1 VAYRQHSEKM
11 NIDLMR
17 FIDRYTG
24 IPLCFLF
31 SMVHSF
37 LKFFKKP
44 VSIKS
49 PKRILFIEM
58 SEMGSIVLA
67 YSLFEKT
74 KEFFPDASFYFLTF
88 KESRDAVDI
97 LNFFPEE
104 NILSIESKNILG
116 FLSSSFSAVRK
127 LRKEKIDIVLDMELF
142 ARFTALLSYMI
153 GAKNRIGYHK
163 FTNEGLYRGNFLT
176 RKVPF
181 NPHIHIAYNM
191 LNLVYAVNASLD
203 SIPLTKFPYHAKDIV
218 IPKVEISSEEKEA
231 VLRKLSK
238 ENAKVLQAEKLIL
251 INPNASDIIPIR
263 RWPAEK
269 YIELIKLL
277 LKHDGI
283 YVVITGVESERRE
296 AGEICQ
302 AVGSKKCVNFA
313 GMTTFSELIDLYH
326 MADILITNDSGPVHF
341 SSMTDI
347 KTFVFFGPETP
358 KLYGPLD
365 KDTHVF
371 YSNFS
376 CSPCVSAFNHRK
388 SPCNNNE
395 CLKSISVQSV
405 YQEVSKF
412 L

>member
-1 VAYRQHSEKM
+1 M

-17 FIDRYTG
+17 FIDRKLG
-24 IPLCFLF
+24 IPLCVLF
-31 SMVHSF
+31 SIVHSF
-37 LKFFKKP
+37 LKLFKKTTY
-44 VSIKS
+44 IKS
-49 PKRILFIEM
+49 PKKILFIEM
-58 SEMGSIVLA
+58 SEMGSLVLS
-67 YSLFEKT
+67 YSLFRKT
-74 KEFFPDASFYFLTF
+74 REIYPEASLYFLTF
-88 KESRDAVDI
+88 KETRNAVDI

-104 NILSIESKNILG
+104 NIITIESKNILG
-116 FLSSSFSAVRK
+116 FLASSIRVIRK
-127 LRKEKIDIVLDMELF
+127 LRKQKIDIVLDMELF
-142 ARFTALLSYMI
+142 ARFTAILSYVI
-153 GAKNRIGYHK
+153 GAKNRVGFHK
-163 FTNEGLYRGNFLT
+163 YTNEGLYRGNFLT
-176 RKVPF
+176 HKVPF

-191 LNLVYAVNASLD
+191 LNLIYAVKSSLD
-203 SIPLTKFPYHAKDIV
+203 SVPLTKFPYHKKDIV
-218 IPKVEISSEEKEA
+218 IPKVEISSDVREA
-231 VLRKLSK
+231 VLSKLATVNH
-238 ENAKVLQAEKLIL
+238 EVLQAEKLIL

-277 LKHDGI
+277 LKHEGV
-283 YVVITGVESERRE
+283 YVVITGIETEREE
-296 AGEICQ
+296 AAGICE
-302 AVGSKKCVNFA
+302 AVGSKKCMNFA
-313 GMTTFSELIDLYH
+313 GMTTFSELIELYH
-326 MADILITNDSGPVHF
+326 VADILITNDSGPVHF

-358 KLYGPLD
+358 KLYGPLN

-395 CLKSISVQSV
+395 CLKAISVQSV

>member
-1 VAYRQHSEKM
+1 MS
-11 NIDLMR
+11 IDLMR
-17 FIDRYTG
+17 GIDRNVG

-31 SMVHSF
+31 SIVHSF
-37 LKFFKKP
+37 LKLFKKP
-44 VSIKS
+44 IYIKN
-49 PKRILFIEM
+49 PKKILFIEM

-67 YSLFEKT
+67 YSLFKKT
-74 KEFFPDASFYFLTF
+74 KELYPEASLYFLTF
-88 KESRDAVDI
+88 KESRNAVEI
-97 LNFFPEE
+97 LNFFSEE
-104 NILSIESKNILG
+104 NIITIESKNILG
-116 FLSSSFSAVRK
+116 FLVSSISVIRK
-127 LRKEKIDIVLDMELF
+127 LRKEKIDIVMDMELF
-142 ARFTALLSYMI
+142 ARFTALLSYFI

-176 RKVPF
+176 HKVPF

-191 LNLVYAVNASLD
+191 LNLIYAVKSSLD
-203 SIPLTKFPYHAKDIV
+203 SIPLTKFPYDAKDIV
-218 IPKVEISSEEKEA
+218 IPEVEMSSEGKEA
-231 VLRKLSK
+231 VLSKLET
-238 ENAKVLQAEKLIL
+238 ENHEVLQAEKLIL

-263 RWPAEK
+263 RWPTEK

-277 LKHDGI
+277 LKHDGV
-283 YVVITGVESERRE
+283 YVVITGIESEKIE
-296 AGEICQ
+296 AAQICQ
-302 AVGSKKCVNFA
+302 AVGSKKCINFA
-313 GMTTFSELIDLYH
+313 GMTTFSELIEFYH
-326 MADILITNDSGPVHF
+326 VADILITNDSGPVHF

-365 KDTHVF
+365 KDTYVF

-395 CLKSISVQSV
+395 CLKAISVQSV